1 MGRLP
6 RCTLAA
12 YLRRAETIWYRK
24 ASLAKDALD
33 RWVDMQDALACSLHV
48 GGDKVAWLHRIV
60 GKPNEGDGFSR
71 EHALD
76 YTGVVDA

>member
-1 MGRLP
+1 
-6 RCTLAA
+6 
-12 YLRRAETIWYRK
+12 
-24 ASLAKDALD
+24 
-33 RWVDMQDALACSLHV
+33 
-48 GGDKVAWLHRIV
+48 VAWLHRIV